1 MERLIRQRVRNKES
15 HFPPK
20 RRENIKV
27 SIIVQD
33 LFEVSSVFK
42 SREYTPPTG
51 PDNEPSNSNSVV
63 VASRNPTRDKKQ
75 PSFLSSTRY
84 LGFVH
89 GRGAALASVGLG
101 GLGLGNTLGQDL
113 GVLVLYA
120 IVLAVLLS
128 RRRGRSGWITY
139 GLVLDLLGLAALEC
153 DAVAL
158 VLQTL
163 GSDQTLD
170 LGGLGVRLGALLLGL
185 DLSSDDV
192 LADLYPGGEKK

>member
-1 MERLIRQRVRNKES
+1 MRQRVRNKES

-27 SIIVQD
+27 SIIVQN
-33 LFEVSSVFK
+33 LFEVSSIFK
-42 SREYTPPTG
+42 SREYTPLTG

-63 VASRNPTRDKKQ
+63 VAIRNNPTRDKKQ
-75 PSFLSSTRY
+75 PSFLSSTRH
-84 LGFVH
+84 LGLVH
-89 GRGAALASVGLG
+89 GRGAALASVGLS

-113 GVLVLYA
+113 GVLVLYT

-192 LADLYPGGEKK
+192 LADLYPGEKK